1 MALALFTIFVL
12 SGGGTFGPMLF
23 IDEALDSAKTVI
35 VDDDQR
41 KGATAT
47 LKAMK
52 SSASDYTKATKKLAK
67 DMDFDADDREVSNE
81 DIDVF
86 WDDLLAL
93 NSGYSK
99 EIVDLRFQLRDQLS
113 RDEWE
118 AMFPAQGSDPQL
130 P

>member
-1 MALALFTIFVL
+1 MLLALYTIFVL

-23 IDEALDSAKTVI
+23 IDEALGSAKAVI
-35 VDDDQR
+35 VEDDRR
-41 KGATAT
+41 KDATAT

-52 SSASDYTKATKKLAK
+52 SSTSDYTKATKKLAK
-67 DMDFDADDREVSNE
+67 NMDFDADDREVSNE
-81 DIDVF
+81 AIDVF
-86 WDDLLAL
+86 WGDLFAL
-93 NSGYSK
+93 NSGYTK

-113 RDEWE
+113 RDEWG